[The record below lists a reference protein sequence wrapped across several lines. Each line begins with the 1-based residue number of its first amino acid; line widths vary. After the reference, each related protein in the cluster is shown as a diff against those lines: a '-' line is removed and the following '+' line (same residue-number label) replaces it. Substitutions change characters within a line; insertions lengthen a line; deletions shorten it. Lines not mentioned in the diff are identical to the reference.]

1 MKTIALVVGA
11 ILSLLSGIAFGATRE
26 DECATGVFEILRRDI
41 PISKL
46 SLRSDGS
53 NVVADACKT
62 WPYKP
67 NLVLVAVAYD
77 EGVEYEKSLIV
88 AVIDK
93 KTKRV
98 GSSSKRAIYEDATT
112 EVGERSLRLDT
123 AKYQLANDVR
133 AFGVR
138 FNSAARGA
146 SCGEA
151 YWNDELTL
159 LVPEGKDLRPLAS
172 LNLYQQ
178 RWLEGCPAATSS
190 ALWEDATLTV
200 GMANARTNGLFDL
213 VITARITVNS
223 MGAATGNLK
232 DRIEQHS
239 LHYDG
244 RSYQKGKP
252 VPWWPAI

>member
-1 MKTIALVVGA
+1 MV
-11 ILSLLSGIAFGATRE
+11 LSLLSSIAFAGTQE
-26 DECATGVFEILRRDI
+26 DKCAPDVFETLTRTV
-41 PISKL
+41 PTNQL
-46 SLRSDGS
+46 SLRQDGG
-53 NVVADACKT
+53 NVTSEACKI

-67 NLVLVAVAYD
+67 DLLLVAIAYD
-77 EGVEYEKSLIV
+77 EGVEYEKSLFI

-93 KTKRV
+93 KTRQV
-98 GSSSKRAIYEDATT
+98 VSSLKQAIYEDATT

-123 AKYQLANDVR
+123 ARYQLANDVR

-138 FNSAARGA
+138 FNSSARGA

-159 LVPEGKDLRPLAS
+159 LVPEGKDLRPVTS

-190 ALWEDATLTV
+190 ARWEDATLTV
-200 GMANARTNGLFDL
+200 DMDKASTNGLFDL

-223 MGAATGNLK
+223 MGTATGKTK
-232 DRIEQHS
+232 DRIEQHR
-239 LHYDG
+239 LRYDG
-244 RSYQKGKP
+244 ATYQKGKS
-252 VPWWPAI
+252 VPWWLAI